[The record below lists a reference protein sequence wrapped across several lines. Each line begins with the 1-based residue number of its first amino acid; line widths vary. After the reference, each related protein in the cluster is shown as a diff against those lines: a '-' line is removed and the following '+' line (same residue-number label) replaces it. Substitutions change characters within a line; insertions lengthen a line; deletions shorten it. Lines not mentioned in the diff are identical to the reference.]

1 MTADP
6 AFRLSTYLSLALACA
21 ALGAAELPIL
31 PEVGVFA
38 VVVIVA
44 LAVVYRLEGRD
55 EFLTLE
61 AANNIGI
68 GIALAT
74 AAWAAVRVIRE
85 ARVGEFASVG
95 WLVFFVLLVAPV
107 LMATMVAKLVRREK
121 TPGDYWYLHSTGLAA
136 AVLAAAIA
144 RRPWEVALLAAYTG
158 AAVWSLARFNLAR
171 GGAPPATGRR
181 AGLAAAARWLAV
193 AATAASP
200 VFLLTP
206 ASPFDKWEL
215 GPTRLEIGF
224 NSDHAV
230 DLNRTGEL
238 EGSSEVAFEV
248 TAEEDGLPKHDL
260 SAETRWRGR
269 VLTHYTQGGW
279 RREATFRFPT
289 LALDATAVRVE
300 PWAPPPLGAGQFQ
313 LRFTVPGTL
322 RSDFLAEPVV
332 WLPKHASPVADVFP
346 PPTPPRPWYQLS
358 DGSFMRNPSRPD
370 RNPNLVYVQHTAPLA
385 DPDLGVGFL
394 IDDPGDYRT
403 LTDNP
408 VPAVRTY
415 SDRLLA
421 RLIREGKL
429 PAAAG
434 SLDAVRSRPFL
445 EQHEAIARAFA
456 AHLSGPDFSYTTVHT
471 RARPDLDPV
480 ADFLEHTK
488 TGHCERYASALVLM
502 LRSQGIPAALVL
514 GFKGHEPAGEG
525 KYVVRQDRAHTWATA
540 LVSRPGAGGGRT
552 YYWMSLDPSPSLTD
566 AETGTTTTTGTGWA
580 WVWDRLLDATPEERL
595 HALGDLVGNPVL
607 IGMTAG
613 LAGLLAVAWVVRR
626 VRRARAAAGAVNP
639 WLTPLLKVLARH
651 GYAPA
656 TGETPREF
664 AARVAASLA
673 AAPAT
678 AGAAEVPPAWVDA
691 YYEERFGGTVPA
703 PGRRAALDSGLGALR
718 TALASVP
725 TGGTR

>member
-21 ALGAAELPIL
+21 ALGAAEFPIL

-68 GIALAT
+68 GIGLAT
-74 AAWAAVRVIRE
+74 AAWAGVRVIRE
-85 ARVGEFASVG
+85 VRVGEFAAVG
-95 WLVFFVLLVAPV
+95 WLVFLVLLVAPV

-121 TPGDYWYLHSTGLAA
+121 TPGDYWYLHATGLAA

-171 GGAPPATGRR
+171 GGAAPAPGRR
-181 AGLAAAARWLAV
+181 AGLAAAARWLVGAAAV
-193 AATAASP
+193 AAP

-206 ASPFDKWEL
+206 ASPFDKWEF
-215 GPTRLEIGF
+215 GPARLEIGF

-230 DLNRTGEL
+230 DLNRTGEI
-238 EGSSEVAFEV
+238 EGNAEVAFEV
-248 TAEEDGLPKHDL
+248 AAEENGRPKNDL

-269 VLTHYTQGGW
+269 VLTHYAQGGW
-279 RREATFRFPT
+279 RRETAFRFPT
-289 LALDATAVRVE
+289 LDATAVRVE

-313 LRFTVPGTL
+313 LRFSVPATL

-332 WLPKHASPVADVFP
+332 WLPKQASPVADVFP

-358 DGSFMRNPSRPD
+358 DGNFMRNPGRPD
-370 RNPNLVYVQHTAPLA
+370 RNPNLVYVQHTSPLA
-385 DPDLGVGFL
+385 DPDLGVGFT
-394 IDDPGDYRT
+394 IDDPGDHVA
-403 LTDNP
+403 LTNNP

-415 SDRLLA
+415 SSRLLV

-434 SLDAVRSRPFL
+434 PLDAARNLPFP
-445 EQHEAIARAFA
+445 EQHEAIARAFTD
-456 AHLSGPDFSYTTVHT
+456 HLSGPEFGYTTVHT
-471 RARPDLDPV
+471 RTRPDLDPV
-480 ADFLEHTK
+480 VDFLEYTK
-488 TGHCERYASALVLM
+488 SGHCERYASALVLM
-502 LRSQGIPAALVL
+502 LRSQGIPAAMVL

-525 KYVVRQDRAHTWATA
+525 KYVVRQDLTHTWATA
-540 LVSRPGAGGGRT
+540 LVSRPGAGGVPT
-552 YYWMSLDPSPSLTD
+552 HYWMSLDPSPSLTD
-566 AETGTTTTTGTGWA
+566 VETGTTTTTGSGWA

-595 HALGDLVGNPVL
+595 HALGDLAGKPAVIGTAVGLV
-607 IGMTAG
+607 
-613 LAGLLAVAWVVRR
+613 GLLAVAWGVWR
-626 VRRARAAAGAVNP
+626 VRRARTAVGAVNP
-639 WLTPLLKVLARH
+639 WLAPLLEVLARH

-664 AARVAASLA
+664 AARVAAALA
-673 AAPAT
+673 TAPAT
-678 AGAAEVPPAWVDA
+678 AGAAGVPPAWVDT
-691 YYEERFGGTVPA
+691 YYEERFGGAALA
-703 PGRRAALDSGLGALR
+703 PDRRAALDSGLGALR
-718 TALASVP
+718 TALAASFP
-725 TGGTR
+725 GGTR